1 MSRLKS
7 TSMNRVHNSGQRQCD
22 ISSWR
27 ISRHPTPPAGHRH
40 GHSGHSGHMTQ
51 VGGGSGDYPH
61 TASGVTTAGLYK
73 RGRPVSLESA
83 A

>member
-7 TSMNRVHNSGQRQCD
+7 TSMDRVHSGQRQCD

-40 GHSGHSGHMTQ
+40 GGHGGHGGHMTQ
-51 VGGGSGDYPH
+51 VGGHSRHGGHGGHMTRRTHD
-61 TASGVTTAGLYK
+61 TADTADM
-73 RGRPVSLESA
+73 A
-83 A
+83 DT